1 MARKVY
7 VQNQTAKQTLKID
20 VFLNFKGRVS
30 MRNQYT
36 FAFDQDEA
44 DKMLFDEPGQLGL
57 KTATNMIN
65 NEISETLRINLAGKG
80 MDFTAY

>member
-1 MARKVY
+1 
-7 VQNQTAKQTLKID
+7 
-20 VFLNFKGRVS
+20 
-30 MRNQYT
+30 MRNRYT